1 MVNLTNNIVEQDFQR
16 SQTAAYDLSL
26 LVGGD
31 RLSYLISDTQQ
42 QILALREYQL
52 PTNDRATVLQQVFL
66 EDQLLQAH
74 FQSTTAG
81 IFSNRF
87 TLLPTTL
94 FDANQQRNYLET
106 LVTLTAE
113 DQILSESITPLE
125 ATNIYASTADL
136 LTVLQEQWKDLRCC
150 HLSTGLLHHFLTQF
164 DTQVSKRIFLH
175 VYRQHI
181 ALTVVEKGNLL
192 FHNWFEFKASP
203 DCLYYVLLVY
213 KQLGLRTEKH
223 PLYLSGE
230 LVMESEIHQLLLKY
244 VKTLHFINRPN
255 YYVAGEQ
262 LAANFPQHFFTDLY
276 SLKLCA
282 S

>member
-1 MVNLTNNIVEQDFQR
+1 MVNLVNNIVEQDFQR
-16 SQTAAYDLSL
+16 SQTATYDLSL

-31 RLSYLISDTQQ
+31 RLSYLVSDAQQ
-42 QILALREYQL
+42 QILALRDYQL
-52 PTNDRATVLQQVFL
+52 PATNTLELLQQVLL
-66 EDQLLQAH
+66 EDQLLQSS

-81 IFSNRF
+81 VFSNRF
-87 TLLPTTL
+87 TLLPTIL
-94 FDANQQRNYLET
+94 FDTDRERQYLET
-106 LVTLTAE
+106 LVTLTSE
-113 DQILSESITPLE
+113 DRILHETVSPLK
-125 ATNIYASTADL
+125 ATNIYATNAAL
-136 LTVLQEQWKDLRCC
+136 LAILDEQLQDVRCC
-150 HLSTGLLHHFLTQF
+150 HLSSGLLYHFLTQF
-164 DTQVSKRIFLH
+164 DSQGSKRIFLH
-175 VYRQHI
+175 IYRQHI
-181 ALTVVEKGNLL
+181 ALTVVEKGRLL

-244 VKTLHFINRPN
+244 IKTLHFINGPN
-255 YYVAGEQ
+255 YYGAGEQ
-262 LAANFPQHFFTDLY
+262 LTANFPQHFFTDLY

>member
-1 MVNLTNNIVEQDFQR
+1 
-16 SQTAAYDLSL
+16 
-26 LVGGD
+26 
-31 RLSYLISDTQQ
+31 LSYLISDAQQ

-52 PTNDRATVLQQVFL
+52 PTNGRAEVLQQVLL
-66 EDQLLQAH
+66 EDQLLQSN

-94 FDANQQRNYLET
+94 FDASRERSYLET
-106 LVTLTAE
+106 LVTLTSE
-113 DQILSESITPLE
+113 DQILHETVAPLG
-125 ATNIYASTADL
+125 ATNIYASNTRLLNVLNDQLQDL
-136 LTVLQEQWKDLRCC
+136 QYC

-164 DTQVSKRIFLH
+164 DTQVPKRIFLH
-175 VYRQHI
+175 IYRQHI

-230 LVMESEIHQLLLKY
+230 LVVESEIHQLLLKY
-244 VKTLHFINRPN
+244 IKTLHFINRPN
-255 YYVAGEQ
+255 YYGAGAQ
-262 LAANFPQHFFTDLY
+262 LTASFPQHFFTDLY

-282 S
+282 L

>member
-1 MVNLTNNIVEQDFQR
+1 M
-16 SQTAAYDLSL
+16 
-26 LVGGD
+26 
-31 RLSYLISDTQQ
+31 SYLISDTQQ